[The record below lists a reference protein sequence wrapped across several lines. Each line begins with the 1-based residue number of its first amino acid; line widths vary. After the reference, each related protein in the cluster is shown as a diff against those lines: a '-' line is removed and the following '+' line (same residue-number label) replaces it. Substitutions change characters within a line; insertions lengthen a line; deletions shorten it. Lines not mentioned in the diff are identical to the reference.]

1 MPTRKDAATPS
12 RRRLGKGLGSLMS
25 ARPVEVAPPPEPHS
39 PSAPPDAPSGPGQI
53 PIHDIHAN
61 PVQPR
66 KDFDEQALEAL
77 ADSIRSAGIMQPVIV
92 RPRAAGGYEL
102 VAGERRW
109 RAAQRA
115 GLEAMP
121 AIVRQA
127 DDRQVAEW
135 SLIEN
140 LQREDLNPI
149 ERADAFRRLSDEFG
163 MTHQEVG
170 QVVGLDRSSVTNHL
184 RLLDLDDQIQD
195 VVRLGLLSLG
205 HARTLLSLRDPDL
218 RRRVALKA
226 AREGWSVR
234 ATEREVNRLSKR
246 EDGGSDGPTR
256 SINTRR
262 AHLADIERR
271 LSEHL
276 GTKVGIRPGK
286 KKGSGSLVVS
296 FYDGA
301 QFEGLMERF
310 GFPVDSD

>member
-1 MPTRKDAATPS
+1 
-12 RRRLGKGLGSLMS
+12 
-25 ARPVEVAPPPEPHS
+25 
-39 PSAPPDAPSGPGQI
+39 
-53 PIHDIHAN
+53 
-61 PVQPR
+61 
-66 KDFDEQALEAL
+66 
-77 ADSIRSAGIMQPVIV
+77 
-92 RPRAAGGYEL
+92 
-102 VAGERRW
+102 
-109 RAAQRA
+109 
-115 GLEAMP
+115 MP

-149 ERADAFRRLSDEFG
+149 ERAYAFRRLSDEFG

-246 EDGGSDGPTR
+246 EEGESDGPTR

-276 GTKVGIRPGK
+276 GTKVAIRPGK